1 MDAAKPGRPVTLADV
16 ARAAGVSPA
25 TVSKALNDKPEVSDA
40 TRAKVVA
47 TAASLGFT
55 PNLQARSLMS
65 GRTGMVGLLTED
77 LDGRFAIPVLVGA
90 EEALA
95 EVDAVAILTNSH
107 QDPEIQKRHLAALLR
122 HRVDGIIVVG
132 EVPEPRSP
140 LPILKNVPVAY
151 TYSPSTDPRD
161 VSVVADHRGAG
172 RLAAEHLIEQGK
184 TRIAIIGGPLDP
196 RTRGYSASNMRVM
209 GASAAL
215 KEAGLHVIG
224 GAPRF
229 GEYSDQWGWQASSE
243 LLDEGVAFDGL
254 ICANDH
260 VSRGAVEL
268 LRTRGLSLPA
278 DVAVIGFDDW
288 GPVADTARMGLSSVS
303 MELYEI
309 GRRAARA
316 VLEPET
322 TEPGEHLVPGRVVAR
337 ESTIG
342 R

>member
-243 LLDEGVAFDGL
+243 LLDEGVALDGL